1 MKRVCF
7 LYNVAI
13 LFVLCIIDVNQIGYN
28 FIFASKSQEMKQCLV
43 NKEVW
48 IIKQMLPHET
58 NYNCN
63 QQISKITLH
72 AHYIKIHYMIMIGYQ
87 YAVFEITSWIKR
99 VSFFW
104 FIIYVKM
111 NFNRVKIFVLRYLL
125 NKNTIQ
131 IQLLHF
137 YILKV

>member
-1 MKRVCF
+1 
-7 LYNVAI
+7 
-13 LFVLCIIDVNQIGYN
+13 
-28 FIFASKSQEMKQCLV
+28 MKQCLV

-87 YAVFEITSWIKR
+87 YAVFEITTWIKR

-104 FIIYVKM
+104 FIIYVKWIQILLRYSYYITVT
-111 NFNRVKIFVLRYLL
+111 NFWLGYLL
-125 NKNTIQ
+125 NKNIIQ

-137 YILKV
+137 TSWRYKKEQSTQWSMNLLHGYQQF

>member
-1 MKRVCF
+1 
-7 LYNVAI
+7 
-13 LFVLCIIDVNQIGYN
+13 
-28 FIFASKSQEMKQCLV
+28 MKQCLV

-87 YAVFEITSWIKR
+87 YAVFEITTWIKR

-104 FIIYVKM
+104 FIIYVKWISIGLRYSYRHVT
-111 NFNRVKIFVLRYLL
+111 NFWLGYLL
-125 NKNTIQ
+125 NKNIIQ

-137 YILKV
+137 TSWRYKKEQRTRWSMNLLNGYQQW